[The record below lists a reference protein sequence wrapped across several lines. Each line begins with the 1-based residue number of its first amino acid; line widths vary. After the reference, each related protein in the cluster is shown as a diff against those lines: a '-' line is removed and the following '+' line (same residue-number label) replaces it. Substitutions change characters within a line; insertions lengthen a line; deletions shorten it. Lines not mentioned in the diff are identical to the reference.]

1 MSLRKRNKMQ
11 APLFKPQTEWFPPD
25 DFPDLSK
32 YNEIAIDLET
42 KDPDLKTK
50 GSSSMRGQGDVVG
63 IAIAVKDWAGYY
75 PIAHESGPN
84 MERKKVLGWFADVLK
99 TSADK
104 IFHNAIYDMCW
115 IHRLGL
121 TVHGTVIDTMVMT
134 SLVDEN
140 RFRYDLNS
148 VAQHYTGMGK
158 NESALQEAAKEW
170 GVDPKAEMYKLPA
183 MYVGEYAERDAEV
196 TLALWQ
202 ELKKEIE
209 HQDLQSIVEVEQ
221 KVFPCILDMKIKGV
235 RVSESQVDQLD
246 HQLKLSYDKYIK
258 RINDD
263 TGIYPEVWAAKS
275 IELVCNKLGI
285 DDFDR
290 TEKTQKPSFTKNY
303 LKNHKHPVLRAIASA
318 RELDK
323 LKNTFLES
331 IKNYVHNG
339 RIHADIHQLK
349 GDFGGTITGR
359 LSYSNPNLQQ
369 LPNYS
374 NIGKGIRSIFMPE
387 KGHRWGCF
395 DYSQQEPRLVVHYAL
410 ATLGTTGVQSIADKY
425 DEARENPDDLD
436 IQLAADF
443 HSMVAEIADIERGQ
457 AKTINLGLFY
467 GMGKA
472 KLQAQLGVTDSV
484 ARDLLAAY
492 HHRVPFVK
500 QLIHHTMDRAQQRGW
515 IRTILGRKCRF
526 NMWEPATFGMHK
538 PQTFEDASIEHGS
551 RNIKRAFTY
560 KALNKLIQGSAADM
574 TKQAMINLREAGITP
589 MIQLHDELN
598 VSYENEQE
606 ADKIKEIMEQAVPL
620 KVPNKV
626 DFEDGECWG
635 DIVNNREEEEDKD
648 FF

>member
-1 MSLRKRNKMQ
+1 MIQK
-11 APLFKPQTEWFPPD
+11 PLFTPQSEWFPPD

-32 YNEIAIDLET
+32 YDEISIDLET

-63 IAIAVKDWAGYY
+63 VAVAVHNWAGYY

-84 MERKKVLGWFADVLK
+84 LERKKVLGWFQDVLK
-99 TSADK
+99 TNANK
-104 IFHNAIYDMCW
+104 IFHNAIYDLCW

-121 TVHGTVIDTMVMT
+121 TVHGKIIDTMIMAA
-134 SLVDEN
+134 LVDEN

-148 VAQHYTGMGK
+148 VSQDYTGIGK
-158 NESALQEAAKEW
+158 NETALQDAAKEW
-170 GVDPKAEMYKLPA
+170 GVDPKSEMYKLPA
-183 MYVGEYAERDAEV
+183 MYVGEYAERDAEI

-202 ELKKEIE
+202 ELKKEIKAQE
-209 HQDLQSIVEVEQ
+209 LTSIVELECNVL
-221 KVFPCILDMKIKGV
+221 PCILDMKIQGV
-235 RVSESQVDQLD
+235 RVSESQVDMLYTK
-246 HQLKLSYDKYIK
+246 LKKQYNDEIE
-258 RINDD
+258 RIRED

-275 IELVCNKLGI
+275 IENICNKLGI

-290 TEKTQKPSFTKNY
+290 TEKTGKPSFTKNY
-303 LKNHKHPVLRAIASA
+303 LKNHKNTTLKRIAQA

-323 LKNTFLES
+323 LSNTFLES
-331 IKNYVHNG
+331 IKNFVYKG
-339 RIHADIHQLK
+339 RIHADIHQLR
-349 GDFGGTITGR
+349 GEIGGTITGR

-369 LPNYS
+369 LPNYTKR
-374 NIGKGIRSIFMPE
+374 GMGIRSIFMPE
-387 KGHRWGCF
+387 EGHRWGCF

-410 ATLGTTGVQSIADKY
+410 ATLGTTGVASIADAY
-425 DEARENPDDLD
+425 HDGE
-436 IQLAADF
+436 ADF
-443 HSMVAEIADIERGQ
+443 HSMVAKIAQIKRKQ

-472 KLQAQLGVTDSV
+472 KLQAQLGVTKER
-484 ARDLLAAY
+484 ANELFDLY
-492 HHRVPFVK
+492 HHGVPFVK
-500 QLIHHTMDRAQQRGW
+500 QLIYHTMDRAQERGW

-538 PQTFEDASIEHGS
+538 PQTFEEASLEHGS

-574 TKQAMINLREAGITP
+574 TKKAMVDLKNEGLLP

-598 VSYENEQE
+598 ISFENDKQ
-606 ADKIKEIMEQAVPL
+606 ADRIKEIMEQAVPL
-620 KVPNKV
+620 KIPNKV

-635 DIVNNREEEEDKD
+635 DIVNNREEEIDED

>member
-1 MSLRKRNKMQ
+1 MIQK
-11 APLFKPQTEWFPPD
+11 PLFAAQTEWFPPD

-32 YNEIAIDLET
+32 YDEIAIDLET

-63 IAIAVKDWAGYY
+63 IAIAVRDWSGYY

-84 MERKKVLGWFADVLK
+84 MERKKVLGWFQDVLK
-99 TSADK
+99 TKADK
-104 IFHNAIYDMCW
+104 VFHNAIYDMCW

-121 TVHGTVIDTMVMT
+121 TVHGTVVDTMIMT

-263 TGIYPEVWAAKS
+263 TGMYPEVWAAKS

-331 IKNYVHNG
+331 IKNYVYNG

-369 LPNYS
+369 LPNYT
-374 NIGKGIRSIFMPE
+374 NIGMGIRSIFMPE
-387 KGHRWGCF
+387 EGHRWGCF

-425 DEARENPDDLD
+425 DEARENPDDPD

-472 KLQAQLGVTDSV
+472 KLQAQLGVTDQV
-484 ARDLLAAY
+484 ARNLLATY
-492 HHRVPFVK
+492 HSKVPFVK

-538 PQTFEDASIEHGS
+538 PQTFEDASMEHGS

-598 VSYENEQE
+598 VSYENKQE
-606 ADKIKEIMEQAVPL
+606 AVKIKEIMEQAVPL

-635 DIVNNREEEEDKD
+635 DIINNQEEQVDED
-648 FF
+648 F

>member
-1 MSLRKRNKMQ
+1 MFTAQS
-11 APLFKPQTEWFPPD
+11 EWFPPD
-25 DFPDLSK
+25 EFPDLSK
-32 YNEIAIDLET
+32 YDEISIDLET

-63 IAIAVKDWAGYY
+63 IAVAVKNWSAYY

-84 MERKKVLGWFADVLK
+84 LERKKVLGWFQDVLK
-99 TSADK
+99 TTADK
-104 IFHNAIYDMCW
+104 IFHNALYDLCW

-121 TVHGTVIDTMVMT
+121 TVHGTIIDTMIMT
-134 SLVDEN
+134 SLVNEN

-148 VAQHYTGMGK
+148 VSQDYTGMGK
-158 NESALQEAAKEW
+158 SEGALQDAAKEW
-170 GVDPKAEMYKLPA
+170 GVDAKSEMYKLPA
-183 MYVGEYAERDAEV
+183 MYVGEYAEKDAEI

-202 ELKKEIE
+202 ELKKQIE
-209 HQDLQSIVEVEQ
+209 FQDLQSIVDLEKEVL
-221 KVFPCILDMKIKGV
+221 PCILDMKIKGV
-235 RVSESQVDQLD
+235 RVSEKQVDQLEY
-246 HQLKLSYDKYIK
+246 QLKKSYDHFIK
-258 RINDD
+258 RIHDD

-275 IELVCNKLGI
+275 IEQVCNKLDI
-285 DDFDR
+285 NDYDV
-290 TEKTQKPSFTKNY
+290 TAKTKKPSFTKNY

-323 LKNTFLES
+323 LNNTFLES
-331 IKNYVHNG
+331 IKNYVYRG
-339 RIHADIHQLK
+339 RIHADIHQLR

-374 NIGKGIRSIFMPE
+374 NIGMGIRSIFMPE
-387 KGHRWGCF
+387 EGHRWGCF

-410 ATLGTTGVQSIADKY
+410 ATLGTTGVASIADAY
-425 DEARENPDDLD
+425 DRGE
-436 IQLAADF
+436 ADF
-443 HSMVAEIADIERGQ
+443 HSMVATIANIPRSQ

-472 KLQAQLGVTDSV
+472 KLQAQLGVTESQ
-484 ARDLLAAY
+484 AKDLLTTY
-492 HHRVPFVK
+492 HSKVPFVK
-500 QLIHHTMDRAQQRGW
+500 QLIYHTMDRAQQRGW

-526 NMWEPATFGMHK
+526 DMWEPATFGMHK
-538 PQTFEDASIEHGS
+538 PQTFEEASLEHGS

-574 TKQAMINLREAGITP
+574 TKKAMIDLKKEGLLP

-598 VSYENEQE
+598 ISFETKQQT
-606 ADKIKEIMEQAVPL
+606 DTIKEIMEQAVPL
-620 KVPNKV
+620 KIPNKV

-635 DIVNNREEEEDKD
+635 DIVNNEEEFVDED
-648 FF
+648 F

>member
-1 MSLRKRNKMQ
+1 MIQ
-11 APLFKPQTEWFPPD
+11 KPMFTTQSEWFPPD
-25 DFPDLSK
+25 EFPDLSK
-32 YNEIAIDLET
+32 YDEISIDLET

-63 IAIAVKDWAGYY
+63 IAVAVKNWSAYY

-84 MERKKVLGWFADVLK
+84 LERKKVLGWFQDVLK
-99 TSADK
+99 TDADK
-104 IFHNAIYDMCW
+104 IFHNAIYDLCW

-121 TVHGTVIDTMVMT
+121 TVHGTIIDTMIMT

-148 VAQHYTGMGK
+148 VSQDYTGMGK
-158 NESALQEAAKEW
+158 SESALQDAAKEW
-170 GVDPKAEMYKLPA
+170 GVDAKSEMYKLPA
-183 MYVGEYAERDAEV
+183 MYVGEYAEKDAEI

-202 ELKKEIE
+202 ELKKQIE
-209 HQDLQSIVEVEQ
+209 YQDLQSIVNLEQEVL
-221 KVFPCILDMKIKGV
+221 PCILDMKIKGV

-246 HQLKLSYDKYIK
+246 NQLKKSYDHYIK
-258 RINDD
+258 RIHDD

-290 TEKTQKPSFTKNY
+290 TPKTGKPSFTKNY
-303 LKNHKHPVLRAIASA
+303 LKKHAGHKHSAVLRAIASA

-323 LKNTFLES
+323 LRNTFLES
-331 IKNYVHNG
+331 IKNYVYKG
-339 RIHADIHQLK
+339 RIHADIHQLR

-369 LPNYS
+369 LPNYTRL
-374 NIGKGIRSIFMPE
+374 GMGIRSIFMPE
-387 KGHRWGCF
+387 EGHRWGCF

-425 DEARENPDDLD
+425 DLASQHPDDLD
-436 IQLAADF
+436 IQKDADF
-443 HSMVAEIADIERGQ
+443 HSMVSKIADIPRSQ

-467 GMGKA
+467 GMGRA
-472 KLQAQLGVTDSV
+472 KLQGQLGVTEDK
-484 ARDLLAAY
+484 AKDLLATY
-492 HHRVPFVK
+492 HARVPFVK
-500 QLIHHTMDRAQQRGW
+500 QLIYNTMDRAQKRGW

-526 NMWEPATFGMHK
+526 EMWEPTTFGMHK
-538 PQTFEDASIEHGS
+538 PQTFEEASLEHGS

-574 TKQAMINLREAGITP
+574 TKKAMVDLRKEGLLP

-598 VSYENEQE
+598 ISFETRQQAN
-606 ADKIKEIMEQAVPL
+606 KIKEIMEQAVPL
-620 KVPNKV
+620 KIPNKV

-635 DIVNNREEEEDKD
+635 DIVNNEEEFVDED
-648 FF
+648 F

>member
-1 MSLRKRNKMQ
+1 MIQR
-11 APLFKPQTEWFPPD
+11 PLFAAQTEWFPPD

-32 YNEIAIDLET
+32 YDEIAIDLET

-63 IAIAVKDWAGYY
+63 IAIAVKDWSGYY

-99 TSADK
+99 TNADK

-115 IHRLGL
+115 IHRLGFK
-121 TVHGTVIDTMVMT
+121 VHGTIVDTMIMT

-148 VAQHYTGMGK
+148 VAQFYTGMGK

-170 GVDPKAEMYKLPA
+170 GIDPKAEMYKLPA

-209 HQDLQSIVEVEQ
+209 HQDLQSIVEIEQ

-258 RINDD
+258 RINND

-331 IKNYVHNG
+331 IKNYVYNG

-359 LSYSNPNLQQ
+359 LSYSKPNLQQ
-369 LPNYS
+369 LPNYT
-374 NIGKGIRSIFMPE
+374 NVGMGIRSIFMPE
-387 KGHRWGCF
+387 EGHRWGCF

-410 ATLGTTGVQSIADKY
+410 ATLGTTGVASIADRY
-425 DEARENPDDLD
+425 DEAGKNPDDLD
-436 IQLAADF
+436 IQKAADF
-443 HSMVAEIADIERGQ
+443 HSMVAKIADIPRGQ

-472 KLQAQLGVTDSV
+472 KLQAQLGVTDQV
-484 ARDLLAAY
+484 ARDLLATY
-492 HHRVPFVK
+492 HSKVPFVK

-538 PQTFEDASIEHGS
+538 PQTFEDASMEHGS

-598 VSYENEQE
+598 VSYENEKE
-606 ADKIKEIMEQAVPL
+606 AVKIKEIMEQAVPL

-635 DIVNNREEEEDKD
+635 DIVNNQEEQVDED
-648 FF
+648 F

>member
-1 MSLRKRNKMQ
+1 MQ
-11 APLFKPQTEWFPPD
+11 QPLFKAQTEWFSPEE
-25 DFPDLSK
+25 FPDLSK
-32 YNEIAIDLET
+32 YDEISIDLET

-50 GSSSMRGQGDVVG
+50 GSASTRGIGDVVG
-63 IAIAVKDWAGYY
+63 IAIAVSNWCGYY
-75 PIAHESGPN
+75 PIAHENGPN
-84 MERKKVLGWFADVLK
+84 MDRKQVLKWFEDVLK
-99 TSADK
+99 TPASK
-104 IFHNAIYDMCW
+104 VFHNAIYDMCW

-121 TVHGTVIDTMVMT
+121 TVHGTIVDTMVIA
-134 SLVDEN
+134 SLVNEN

-148 VAQHYTGMGK
+148 VSYDYTGMTK
-158 NESALQEAAKEW
+158 NENALQEAAKEW

-183 MYVGEYAERDAEV
+183 MYVGDYAEKDAEI

-209 HQDLQSIVEVEQ
+209 FQDLQSIVELEQ

-235 RVSESQVDQLD
+235 RVSEEQVESLEYK
-246 HQLKLSYDKYIK
+246 LKKTYNSHIK
-258 RINDD
+258 RIHDD

-275 IELVCNKLGI
+275 IESICKKLNI

-290 TEKTQKPSFTKNY
+290 TEKTNKPSFTKNY
-303 LKNHKHPVLRAIASA
+303 LKRHKNRVLRSLNSA

-323 LKNTFLES
+323 LANTFLKS
-331 IKNYVHNG
+331 IKNYVYKG
-339 RIHADIHQLK
+339 RIHADIHQLR

-369 LPNYS
+369 LPNYT
-374 NIGKGIRSIFMPE
+374 NIGMGIRSIFLPE
-387 KGHRWGCF
+387 EGHRWGCF

-410 ATLGTTGVQSIADKY
+410 ATLGTTGVASIAEEYNKKDS
-425 DEARENPDDLD
+425 NT
-436 IQLAADF
+436 DF
-443 HSMVAEIADIERGQ
+443 HKMVSNITGMPRRE

-472 KLQAQLGVTDSV
+472 KLQDQLGVTERK
-484 ARDLLAAY
+484 AKELLDTY
-492 HHRVPFVK
+492 HKKVPFVK
-500 QLIHHTMDRAQQRGW
+500 QLIYHTMDRAQQRGW

-526 NMWEPATFGMHK
+526 NKWEPRTFGMHK
-538 PQTFEDASIEHGS
+538 PQTFEEASLEHGS
-551 RNIKRAFTY
+551 GNIKRAFTY

-574 TKQAMINLREAGITP
+574 TKQAMVNLREAGMTP

-598 VSYENEQE
+598 ISFENEKQ
-606 ADKIKEIMEQAVPL
+606 ADGIKEIMEQAVPL

-635 DIVNNREEEEDKD
+635 DIINNREEAIDED
-648 FF
+648 F

>member
-1 MSLRKRNKMQ
+1 MIQK
-11 APLFKPQTEWFPPD
+11 PIFKAQTEWFPPD
-25 DFPDLSK
+25 EFPDLSK
-32 YNEIAIDLET
+32 YDEISIDLET

-50 GSSSMRGQGDVVG
+50 GTSSMRGQGDVVG
-63 IAIAVKDWAGYY
+63 IAIAVKNWSAYY

-84 MERKKVLGWFADVLK
+84 MERKKVLGWFQDVLK
-99 TSADK
+99 TKADK

-121 TVHGTVIDTMVMT
+121 TVHGTVVDTMIMT

-148 VAQHYTGMGK
+148 VSYDYTGMNK
-158 NESALQEAAKEW
+158 NETALQEAAKDW
-170 GVDPKAEMYKLPA
+170 GIDPKAEMYKLPA
-183 MYVGEYAERDAEV
+183 MYVGEYAEKDAEI

-202 ELKKEIE
+202 ELKKEIAF
-209 HQDLQSIVEVEQ
+209 QDLESIVELEQ
-221 KVFPCILDMKIKGV
+221 KVFPCILEMKIKGV
-235 RVSESQVDQLD
+235 RVSELQVEQLE
-246 HQLKLSYDKYIK
+246 HQLKKSYDHYIK
-258 RINDD
+258 RIHDD

-275 IELVCNKLGI
+275 IESVCEKLNI

-290 TEKTQKPSFTKNY
+290 TEKTKKPSFTKNY
-303 LKNHKHPVLRAIASA
+303 LKNHKNPVLRAIASA

-331 IKNYVHNG
+331 IKNYVYKG
-339 RIHADIHQLK
+339 RIHADIHQLR

-369 LPNYS
+369 LPNYT
-374 NIGKGIRSIFMPE
+374 NIGMGIRSIFMPE

-410 ATLGTTGVQSIADKY
+410 ATLGTTGVASIADEYEKGK
-425 DEARENPDDLD
+425 
-436 IQLAADF
+436 ADF
-443 HSMVAEIADIERGQ
+443 HSMVAKIADIPRGQ

-472 KLQAQLGVTDSV
+472 KLQAQLGVTEQR
-484 ARDLLAAY
+484 ARELLAMY
-492 HHRVPFVK
+492 HNKVPFVK
-500 QLIHHTMDRAQQRGW
+500 QLIYHTMDRAQQRGW

-538 PQTFEDASIEHGS
+538 PQKFEDASMEHGS
-551 RNIKRAFTY
+551 QNIKRAFTY

-574 TKQAMINLREAGITP
+574 TKKAMINLREAGMTP

-598 VSYENEQE
+598 ISYETEQQ

-635 DIVNNREEEEDKD
+635 DIINNREEQFDED
-648 FF
+648 F

>member
-1 MSLRKRNKMQ
+1 MIQK
-11 APLFKPQTEWFPPD
+11 PLFAAQTEWFPPD

-32 YNEIAIDLET
+32 YDEIAIDLET

-63 IAIAVKDWAGYY
+63 IAIAVRDWSGYY

-99 TSADK
+99 TKADK
-104 IFHNAIYDMCW
+104 VFHNAIYDMCW

-121 TVHGTVIDTMVMT
+121 TVHGTVVDTMIMT

-331 IKNYVHNG
+331 IKNYVYNG

-369 LPNYS
+369 LPNYT
-374 NIGKGIRSIFMPE
+374 NIGMGIRSIFMPE
-387 KGHRWGCF
+387 EGHRWGCF

-425 DEARENPDDLD
+425 DEARENPDDPD

-472 KLQAQLGVTDSV
+472 KLQAQLGVTDQV
-484 ARDLLAAY
+484 ARNLLATY
-492 HHRVPFVK
+492 HSKVPFVK

-538 PQTFEDASIEHGS
+538 PQTFEDASMEHGS

-598 VSYENEQE
+598 VSYENKEE
-606 ADKIKEIMEQAVPL
+606 AIKIKEIMEQAVPL

>member
-1 MSLRKRNKMQ
+1 MIQK
-11 APLFKPQTEWFPPD
+11 PLFTAQTEWFPPD

-32 YNEIAIDLET
+32 YDEIAIDLET

-63 IAIAVKDWAGYY
+63 IAVAVRDWSGYY

-84 MERKKVLGWFADVLK
+84 MERKKVLGWFQDVLK
-99 TSADK
+99 TKADK
-104 IFHNAIYDMCW
+104 VFHNAIYDMCW

-121 TVHGTVIDTMVMT
+121 TVHGTVVDTMVMT

-148 VAQHYTGMGK
+148 VAQYYTGMGK
-158 NESALQEAAKEW
+158 NESALQEAAKDW

-209 HQDLQSIVEVEQ
+209 HQDLQSIVELEQ
-221 KVFPCILDMKIKGV
+221 KVFPCILDMKVKGV

-258 RINDD
+258 RIHDD
-263 TGIYPEVWAAKS
+263 TGMYPEVWAAKS

-331 IKNYVHNG
+331 IKNYVYNG

-387 KGHRWGCF
+387 EGHRWGCF

-425 DEARENPDDLD
+425 DEAGKNPYDSD
-436 IQLAADF
+436 IQKAADF
-443 HSMVAEIADIERGQ
+443 HSMVAEIADIDRGQ

-472 KLQAQLGVTDSV
+472 KLQAQLGVTDQV
-484 ARDLLAAY
+484 AKDLLETY
-492 HHRVPFVK
+492 HSKVPFVK

-526 NMWEPATFGMHK
+526 NMWEPASFGMHK
-538 PQTFEDASIEHGS
+538 PQTFDDACMEHGS

-589 MIQLHDELN
+589 MIQIHDELN
-598 VSYENEQE
+598 VSYENEQG

>member
-1 MSLRKRNKMQ
+1 MIQK
-11 APLFKPQTEWFPPD
+11 PLFTAQTEWFPPD

-32 YNEIAIDLET
+32 YDEIAIDLET

-63 IAIAVKDWAGYY
+63 IAVAVRDWSGYY

-84 MERKKVLGWFADVLK
+84 MERKKVLGWFQDVLK
-99 TSADK
+99 TKADK
-104 IFHNAIYDMCW
+104 VFHNAIYDMCW

-121 TVHGTVIDTMVMT
+121 TVHGTVVDTMVMT

-158 NESALQEAAKEW
+158 NESALQEAAKDW

-258 RINDD
+258 RIHDD
-263 TGIYPEVWAAKS
+263 TGMYPEVWAAKS

-331 IKNYVHNG
+331 IKNYVYNG

-387 KGHRWGCF
+387 EGHRWGCF

-425 DEARENPDDLD
+425 DEAGKNPYDPD
-436 IQLAADF
+436 IQKAADF
-443 HSMVAEIADIERGQ
+443 HSMVAEIADIDRGQ

-472 KLQAQLGVTDSV
+472 KLQAQLGVTDQV
-484 ARDLLAAY
+484 AKDLLETY
-492 HHRVPFVK
+492 HSKVPFVK

-526 NMWEPATFGMHK
+526 NMWESASFGMHK
-538 PQTFEDASIEHGS
+538 PLTFDDACMEHGS

-589 MIQLHDELN
+589 MIQIHDELN
-598 VSYENEQE
+598 VSYENEQG

>member
-1 MSLRKRNKMQ
+1 MIQK
-11 APLFKPQTEWFPPD
+11 PLFAAQTEWFPPD

-32 YNEIAIDLET
+32 YDEIAIDLET

-63 IAIAVKDWAGYY
+63 IAIAVRDWSGYY

-99 TSADK
+99 TKADK
-104 IFHNAIYDMCW
+104 VFHNAIYDMCW

-121 TVHGTVIDTMVMT
+121 TVHGTVVDTMIMT

-258 RINDD
+258 RIHDD
-263 TGIYPEVWAAKS
+263 TGMYPEVWAAKS

-331 IKNYVHNG
+331 IKNYVYNG

-369 LPNYS
+369 LPNYT
-374 NIGKGIRSIFMPE
+374 NIGMGIRSIFMPE
-387 KGHRWGCF
+387 EGHRWGCF

-425 DEARENPDDLD
+425 DEARENPDDPG

-472 KLQAQLGVTDSV
+472 KLQAQLGVTDQV
-484 ARDLLAAY
+484 ARNLLATY
-492 HHRVPFVK
+492 HSKVPFVK

-538 PQTFEDASIEHGS
+538 PQTFENASMEHGS

-598 VSYENEQE
+598 VSYENKQE
-606 ADKIKEIMEQAVPL
+606 AVKIKEIMEQAVPL

-635 DIVNNREEEEDKD
+635 DIINNQEEQVDED
-648 FF
+648 F

>member
-1 MSLRKRNKMQ
+1 MIQR
-11 APLFKPQTEWFPPD
+11 PLFAAQTEWFPPD

-32 YNEIAIDLET
+32 YDEIAIDLET

-63 IAIAVKDWAGYY
+63 IAIAVKDWSGYY

-99 TSADK
+99 TNADK

-115 IHRLGL
+115 IHRLGFK
-121 TVHGTVIDTMVMT
+121 VQGTIVDTMIMT

-170 GVDPKAEMYKLPA
+170 GIDPKAEMYKLPA

-209 HQDLQSIVEVEQ
+209 HQDLQSIVEIEQ

-331 IKNYVHNG
+331 IKNYVYNG

-359 LSYSNPNLQQ
+359 LSYSKPNLQQ
-369 LPNYS
+369 LPNYT
-374 NIGKGIRSIFMPE
+374 NVGMGIRSIFMPE
-387 KGHRWGCF
+387 EGHRWGCF

-410 ATLGTTGVQSIADKY
+410 ATLGTTGVASIADRY
-425 DEARENPDDLD
+425 DEAGKNPDDLD
-436 IQLAADF
+436 VQKAADF
-443 HSMVAEIADIERGQ
+443 HSMVAKIADIPRGQ

-472 KLQAQLGVTDSV
+472 KLQAQLGVTDQV
-484 ARDLLAAY
+484 ARDLLATY
-492 HHRVPFVK
+492 HSKVPFVK

-538 PQTFEDASIEHGS
+538 PQTFEDASMEHGS

-598 VSYENEQE
+598 VSYENEKE
-606 ADKIKEIMEQAVPL
+606 AVKIKEIMEQAVPL

-635 DIVNNREEEEDKD
+635 DIVNNQEEQVDED
-648 FF
+648 F

>member
-1 MSLRKRNKMQ
+1 MSLNKRNKMQ

-148 VAQHYTGMGK
+148 VAQFYTGMGK

-303 LKNHKHPVLRAIASA
+303 LKNHSHPVLRAIASA

-369 LPNYS
+369 LPNYT
-374 NIGKGIRSIFMPE
+374 NIGMGIRSIFMPE
-387 KGHRWGCF
+387 EGHRWGCF

-425 DEARENPDDLD
+425 DEAGKNPGDLD
-436 IQLAADF
+436 IQKAADF
-443 HSMVAEIADIERGQ
+443 HSMVAEIADIPRGQ

-538 PQTFEDASIEHGS
+538 PQTFEEASLEHGS

-635 DIVNNREEEEDKD
+635 DIVNNREEQIDED
-648 FF
+648 F

>member
-1 MSLRKRNKMQ
+1 MIQK
-11 APLFKPQTEWFPPD
+11 PLFAAQTEWFPPD

-32 YNEIAIDLET
+32 YDEIAIDLET

-63 IAIAVKDWAGYY
+63 IAIAVRDWSGYY

-99 TSADK
+99 TKADK

-121 TVHGTVIDTMVMT
+121 TVHGTVVDTMIMT

-148 VAQHYTGMGK
+148 VAQFYTGMGK

-209 HQDLQSIVEVEQ
+209 HQDLQSIVEIEQ

-246 HQLKLSYDKYIK
+246 HQLKKSYDKYIK

-331 IKNYVHNG
+331 IKNYVYNG

-387 KGHRWGCF
+387 EGHRWGCF

-425 DEARENPDDLD
+425 DEAGENPDDLE
-436 IQLAADF
+436 IQKAADF
-443 HSMVAEIADIERGQ
+443 HSMVAEIADIDRGQ

-472 KLQAQLGVTDSV
+472 KLQAQLGVTDQV
-484 ARDLLAAY
+484 ARNLLATY
-492 HHRVPFVK
+492 HNKVPFVK

-538 PQTFEDASIEHGS
+538 PQTFEDASMEHGS

-589 MIQLHDELN
+589 MIQIHDELN
-598 VSYENEQE
+598 VSYENEQG

>member
-1 MSLRKRNKMQ
+1 MIQR
-11 APLFKPQTEWFPPD
+11 PLFAAQTEWFPPD

-32 YNEIAIDLET
+32 YDEIAIDLET

-63 IAIAVKDWAGYY
+63 IAIAVRDWSGYY

-99 TSADK
+99 TKADK
-104 IFHNAIYDMCW
+104 VFHNAIYDMCW

-121 TVHGTVIDTMVMT
+121 TVHGTVVDTMIMT

-331 IKNYVHNG
+331 IKNYVYNG

-369 LPNYS
+369 LPNYT
-374 NIGKGIRSIFMPE
+374 NIGMGIRSIFMPE
-387 KGHRWGCF
+387 EGHRWGCF

-425 DEARENPDDLD
+425 DNARDNPDDLD
-436 IQLAADF
+436 IQKAADF
-443 HSMVAEIADIERGQ
+443 HSMVAEIADIPRSQ

-472 KLQAQLGVTDSV
+472 KLQAQLGVTDQV
-484 ARDLLAAY
+484 AKDLLLAY
-492 HHRVPFVK
+492 HSKVPFVK

-538 PQTFEDASIEHGS
+538 PQTFDDACMEHGS

-598 VSYENEQE
+598 VSYENKEE
-606 ADKIKEIMEQAVPL
+606 AVKIREIMEQAVPL

-635 DIVNNREEEEDKD
+635 DIINNQEEQVDED
-648 FF
+648 F

>member
-1 MSLRKRNKMQ
+1 MIQ
-11 APLFKPQTEWFPPD
+11 QPLFKPQTEWFPPEE
-25 DFPDLSK
+25 FPDLSK
-32 YNEIAIDLET
+32 YDEISIDLET

-63 IAIAVKDWAGYY
+63 IAIAVKNWAAYY

-84 MERKKVLGWFADVLK
+84 MERKKVLGWFQDVLK
-99 TSADK
+99 TKADK

-121 TVHGTVIDTMVMT
+121 TVHGTIVDTMIMT
-134 SLVDEN
+134 SLVNEN

-148 VAQHYTGMGK
+148 VANDYTGMGK

-183 MYVGEYAERDAEV
+183 IYVGEYAERDAEV

-202 ELKKEIE
+202 ELKKEIDYQE
-209 HQDLQSIVEVEQ
+209 LHSIVELEQ

-235 RVSESQVDQLD
+235 RVSEEQVESLEYKFKKTYNS
-246 HQLKLSYDKYIK
+246 HIK
-258 RINDD
+258 RIHDD

-275 IELVCNKLGI
+275 IESVCKKLNI

-290 TEKTQKPSFTKNY
+290 TEKTNKPSFTKNY
-303 LKNHKHPVLRAIASA
+303 LKRHKNPVLRSLNSA

-323 LKNTFLES
+323 LSNTFLKS
-331 IKNYVHNG
+331 IKNYVYKG
-339 RIHADIHQLK
+339 RIHADIHQLR
-349 GDFGGTITGR
+349 GDFGGTVTGR
-359 LSYSNPNLQQ
+359 LSYSKPNLQQ
-369 LPNYS
+369 LPNYT
-374 NIGKGIRSIFMPE
+374 NIGMGIRSIFMPE
-387 KGHRWGCF
+387 EDHRWGCF

-410 ATLGTTGVQSIADKY
+410 ATLGTTGVASIAEEYNKEDS
-425 DEARENPDDLD
+425 DT
-436 IQLAADF
+436 DF
-443 HSMVAEIADIERGQ
+443 HKMVAGITGMPRRE

-472 KLQAQLGVTDSV
+472 KLQAQLGVTEQR
-484 ARDLLAAY
+484 AKELLDTY
-492 HHRVPFVK
+492 QKKVPFVK
-500 QLIHHTMDRAQQRGW
+500 QLIYHTMDRAQQRGW
-515 IRTILGRKCRF
+515 IRTILGRRCRF
-526 NMWEPATFGMHK
+526 DKWEPRTFGMHK
-538 PQTFEDASIEHGS
+538 PQTFEEASLEHGS
-551 RNIKRAFTY
+551 GNIKRAFTY

-574 TKQAMINLREAGITP
+574 TKQAMVNLREAGITP

-598 VSYENEQE
+598 ISFENEKQVDE
-606 ADKIKEIMEQAVPL
+606 IKEIMEQAVPL

-635 DIVNNREEEEDKD
+635 DIINNREEAIDED
-648 FF
+648 F

>member
-1 MSLRKRNKMQ
+1 MIQK
-11 APLFKPQTEWFPPD
+11 PLFAAQTEWFPPD

-32 YNEIAIDLET
+32 YDEIAIDLET

-63 IAIAVKDWAGYY
+63 IAIAVRDWSGYY

-99 TSADK
+99 TKADK

-121 TVHGTVIDTMVMT
+121 TVHGTVVDTMIMT

-148 VAQHYTGMGK
+148 VAQFYTGMGK

-246 HQLKLSYDKYIK
+246 HQLKKSYDKYIK

-331 IKNYVHNG
+331 IKNYVYNG

-387 KGHRWGCF
+387 EGHRWGCF

-425 DEARENPDDLD
+425 DEAGENPDDLE
-436 IQLAADF
+436 IQKAADF
-443 HSMVAEIADIERGQ
+443 HSMVAEIADIDRGQ

-472 KLQAQLGVTDSV
+472 KLQAQLGVTDQV
-484 ARDLLAAY
+484 ARNLLATY
-492 HHRVPFVK
+492 HNKVPFVK

-538 PQTFEDASIEHGS
+538 PQTFEDASMEHGS

-589 MIQLHDELN
+589 MIQIHDELN
-598 VSYENEQE
+598 VSYENEQG